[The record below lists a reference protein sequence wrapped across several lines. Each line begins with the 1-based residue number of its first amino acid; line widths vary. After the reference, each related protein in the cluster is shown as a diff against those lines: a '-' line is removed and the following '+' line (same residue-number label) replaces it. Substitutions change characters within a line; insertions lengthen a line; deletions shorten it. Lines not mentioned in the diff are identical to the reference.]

1 MYRVVPFKSFLFRHD
16 HHTIIVSSYHTSS
29 FLSPL
34 PPRRRRRRPPTP
46 ALTPPVALPAFT
58 SFRLW
63 SCPTKGNVHVS
74 MARII
79 VSRWCLHESPWLE
92 VPCEGTK
99 YTDCL
104 EWRIER
110 ARTVAASCGKN
121 GRDLPTP
128 CSTVS
133 QLFNVAVTGRWRV
146 SRTATVDTSSIR
158 SHGHELG
165 KTTNLAHAPNYA
177 WTMRSILCALLL
189 PVLAAATHHDYA
201 FLSFVYLFLSHSSPF
216 LLSPFLFYHLLLPLS
231 SSCFNYYFSL
241 NTTTENMAYLC
252 FQDEH
257 MNRNTLD
264 VFCCLGSCLLH
275 HYIPPSL
282 ASLFLDTFGLSLD
295 HNK

>member
-1 MYRVVPFKSFLFRHD
+1 
-16 HHTIIVSSYHTSS
+16 
-29 FLSPL
+29 
-34 PPRRRRRRPPTP
+34 
-46 ALTPPVALPAFT
+46 
-58 SFRLW
+58 
-63 SCPTKGNVHVS
+63 

-146 SRTATVDTSSIR
+146 SRTATLDTSSIR

-189 PVLAAATHHDYA
+189 PVLAAATHRDYA

-216 LLSPFLFYHLLLPLS
+216 PSFTLPPLPLLLPLS

-257 MNRNTLD
+257 MNRNTFD

-295 HNK
+295 RNK